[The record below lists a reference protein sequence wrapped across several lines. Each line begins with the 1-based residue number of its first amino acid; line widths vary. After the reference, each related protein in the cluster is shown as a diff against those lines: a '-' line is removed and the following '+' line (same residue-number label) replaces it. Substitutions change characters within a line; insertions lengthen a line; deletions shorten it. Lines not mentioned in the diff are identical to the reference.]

1 MVRNFFI
8 MLFVGFLIVTGVT
21 HTFAQPDTTGKQKDI
36 DHIRKKCRQLLLS
49 DTAYATER
57 SYIFTDDI
65 KYNMDAAGYFRS
77 LRTDGSW
84 PDIDYQS
91 PMRSSWKPSWHL
103 YRVMLLCRAYYKYN
117 DQKYLDAVHLA
128 LHFWISHDFLCSNWW
143 QNQINIPCAYTSLM
157 IMLDDQ
163 ATTDELSY
171 LEDKLVKRIPLY
183 KPTGQNL
190 IWQYD
195 NQARVALI
203 YHNQHA
209 FNNLIKGIQQVI
221 QISVKEGIQP
231 DYSFQQHGVM
241 LQFGNYGIHFV
252 NSLLFWMNVTAGSKF
267 SFAPDKQQI
276 LFKYCVDGLKWT
288 IYKGGMDITGV
299 GRQIRKDYTIK
310 RGSNLFD
317 DFNLIK
323 QIDPDK
329 DICRYSLDGFATWRQ
344 TDCKLSGNKGF
355 WRSGY
360 MIQRDGGNYM
370 MSVKTQG
377 GTVKKV
383 ESINDENLKG
393 SFLNDGVTLIQRT
406 GLEYRNI
413 EALWNWDMLPGT
425 TCDTTVNPGDRKI
438 FSSSNDASVF
448 VGQLSDEHEGVST
461 MYYNRL
467 GVAAYKSYFFVDDMM
482 IALGA
487 GITSPNSAHLVT
499 TLNQRFYHHGKTLI
513 TGTTT
518 NNRQWLWQDSIGYFS
533 LNGKQNIKSRIE
545 QRVGNWFNIDHASDN
560 TFISDS
566 LLTLYVGHDQTNQ
579 YAYMIKP
586 TASLAE
592 TKSIAQNHLPIVISN
607 TTEVQGIAMQNL
619 AMIVFYKPSTIS
631 ILNTRIISVDHPCI
645 ILYKNDGNEHQLW
658 VSDPTKKLDTIHVTI
673 DKQILTVRLPRG
685 DLAGSTAIVKL

>member
-1 MVRNFFI
+1 MAHNFFR
-8 MLFVGFLIVTGVT
+8 MFFVGFLIMTGAT
-21 HTFAQPDTTGKQKDI
+21 RAFANSDTISQQKNI
-36 DHIRKKCRQLLLS
+36 DHIREKCRQLLLS

-57 SYIFTDDI
+57 SYMFTDDI
-65 KYNMDAAGYFRS
+65 KYSTDSAGY
-77 LRTDGSW
+77 LRTLTQGGYW
-84 PDIDYQS
+84 RDIDYRS

-103 YRVMLLCRAYYKYN
+103 YRVMLLYRAYYKYKN
-117 DQKYLDAVHLA
+117 QKYLDAVHLA
-128 LHFWISHDFLCSNWW
+128 LHFWISHDFQCSNWW
-143 QNQINIPCAYTSLM
+143 QNQINIPFAYTSLM
-157 IMLDDQ
+157 IMLGNE
-163 ATTDELSY
+163 ATADELSY
-171 LEDKLVKRIPLY
+171 MEDKIIKRISIY

-203 YHNQHA
+203 HRDQDE
-209 FNNLIKGIQQVI
+209 FNSLMKGMQQVI
-221 QISVKEGIQP
+221 QVSVKEGIQP
-231 DYSFQQHGVM
+231 DYSFQQHGAM
-241 LQFGNYGIHFV
+241 LQFGNYGMHFV

-267 SFAPDKQQI
+267 SFAPGKQEI

-288 IYKGGMDITGV
+288 IYKGGMDITGI
-299 GRQIRKDYTIK
+299 GRQIRKDYAIK

-329 DICRYSLDGFATWRQ
+329 DICRYTLDGFTTRQ
-344 TDCKLSGNKGF
+344 QADCTLNGNKGF
-355 WRSGY
+355 WRSAY

-370 MSVKTQG
+370 MSVKTHG

-383 ESINDENLKG
+383 ESINGENLKG

-425 TCDTTVNPGDRKI
+425 TCDTTVDPGDRRI
-438 FSSSNDASVF
+438 FGTSNDGSAF
-448 VGQLSDEHEGVST
+448 VGQLSNEHEGIST

-467 GVAAYKSYFFVDDMM
+467 GVTAYKSYFFVNDMM

-487 GITSPNSAHLVT
+487 GITSPNTAHVVT
-499 TLNQRFYHHGKTLI
+499 TLNQRFYHGKTLI
-513 TGTTT
+513 TGTTADS
-518 NNRQWLWQDSIGYFS
+518 RQWLWQDSIGYFS
-533 LNGKQNIKSRIE
+533 LNGKQDIKSRIE
-545 QRVGNWFNIDHASDN
+545 RRTGNWFSIDQASDN
-560 TFISDS
+560 KLVSDS
-566 LLTLYVGHDQTNQ
+566 LLTLYIGHDQTDQ
-579 YAYMIKP
+579 YAYMVKP
-586 TASLAE
+586 SVGLAE
-592 TKSIAQNHLPIVISN
+592 AKSIAQNHLPTVISN
-607 TTEVQGIAMQNL
+607 TTEIQGIAMQNL

-645 ILYKNDGNEHQLW
+645 ILYKNDGNQPQLW
-658 VSDPTKKLDTIHVTI
+658 VSDPTRKLDTIHVTI